1 MNIKEGNRARC
12 CVLGIGGT
20 DEGTDGGKPS
30 DGCTDGDGEGGRDM
44 VVWDRTL
51 PFDLR
56 SKIKINT
63 DVFRAASQT
72 YQFVPSRSIIFQSTP
87 SFLTYCPTI
96 SRLPN
101 ASVLLSSF
109 TSSSFPGVPGKEVE
123 ALDVL
128 DGDGGGNAL
137 DGRRAIGRREPATVI
152 GVVFGDS
159 DVCISLDWCGWGYL
173 AKEC

>member
-30 DGCTDGDGEGGRDM
+30 DGCTDGDGEGGKDM

-51 PFDLR
+51 PFD
-56 SKIKINT
+56 
-63 DVFRAASQT
+63 
-72 YQFVPSRSIIFQSTP
+72 QFVPSRSIIFQSTP

-101 ASVLLSSF
+101 ASALLSSF

-137 DGRRAIGRREPATVI
+137 DGRRAIGLREPATVI
-152 GVVFGDS
+152 DVVFGDS
-159 DVCISLDWCGWGYL
+159 GVCISLDWCGWGYL
-173 AKEC
+173 ARYNLFHN